1 MNKKQFLYNKLIVK
15 QMSKFHNYFQKGI
28 ISKKYVSIF
37 TILFSFLSFGLF
49 SQTVTITAPIVATS
63 YTAGAT
69 VNLTY
74 SLSPATFTAGN
85 VFTPQLSDASG
96 SFTSPV
102 SLATRTANTGATGT
116 QHQIVIP
123 FNTPTGS
130 GYRIRVL
137 SSNAPTT
144 SANNGANLTITALA
158 INSPTATGTVF
169 CQGAI
174 FNVNFTQNGALAA
187 GNIYTVQ
194 LSNSSGSFVSP
205 TAIGTRTSTTAGTI
219 ACTMPIVPAGTGY
232 RIRMV
237 SSNPALTS
245 PDNGINLTVTALAIN
260 SPSTAATSFCQG
272 EAFNVTYAQPCPLLA
287 GNIYT
292 VQLSDASGSFTS
304 PNAIG
309 TRTSTTVGPIPCT
322 MPFVSAGS
330 GYRIR
335 IVSSNPVLTSPDNG
349 INLTVNALA
358 INTPTTTSLVYCQGE
373 VFNLTYSQSCPFL
386 AGNIYTVQLSDA
398 TGSFAAPTTIGTRT
412 ATTAAAISCT
422 IPAVPFGTGYRV
434 RIVSSNPV
442 ITSPDNGSNI
452 TINVA
457 SGNPVV
463 FGNGFW
469 NASCFNN
476 FNNYTSNYNGIY
488 TENNLSFDS
497 RTRWG
502 QSNSPSSADASS
514 GIAYAG
520 CTFGNTNYSVSYKR
534 TNIPCGYY
542 QINIPAHDDNVY
554 FLINGVSAF
563 VHVGCCD
570 AHTNIWTGII
580 QPTDNLEFRFTNGGG
595 PGYLAVNFIPI
606 NPLTMSAPVTI
617 CAGTTA
623 TLSVTNSSTLA
634 LNYAWTPSVSVSP
647 TTGSVVVATP
657 AASTIY
663 TVTSSDAGGT
673 ACSLFTNTVLITTN
687 PVPTTTI
694 SSITSTLICSP
705 ITSSTLTASG
715 ANTYTWA
722 PAAGLNTTNG
732 NVVIANPTVTT
743 VYTVSGS
750 NNCSVTVSSSTVN
763 VQTIPASPTPT
774 VYGNGT
780 WNVYCYNDNNLF
792 TNYYGYYTENNLN
805 FSTTTRWNQSNGP
818 STCTTTATGL
828 AYSGCNI
835 PSSPWSMRFRRTNI
849 PCGYYSID
857 VNRDDNLRLFINGVQ
872 VASTG
877 CCGNLT
883 NFWTGFIG
891 PNTLVEFTLVN
902 TGGPG
907 YLGATFNPIAYPVL
921 SPPVTICAGSTT
933 SLTASPFISGATYSW
948 TPSASVSPTTG
959 TLVLASPTVGSSYT
973 CTVTDPVTTCS
984 AAASVSITVDPLPST
999 TVSPTSASIACA
1011 AQSRTLS
1018 AGGANTY
1025 SWSPAAGLN
1034 ATTGTS
1040 VIATPTVTTIYTV
1053 TGNNNCANVT
1063 ATTTIT
1069 VIPLVTTTVFP
1080 TSSWNVYC
1088 HNNTTFSNYYGYYT
1102 HTGTGASGYDF
1113 NTATQWASGAAP
1125 STATANASGTAYQGC
1140 TMSASNISLSF
1151 KRTNFACGI
1160 YTVVLNS
1167 NDDGVS
1173 MLIDGVQ
1180 VANRAS
1186 NSGTAVNFWI
1196 GALNVNSQVEFRLN
1210 QGSGG
1215 SGLRV
1220 TFTPASATASLST
1233 WIGALNSDWFNSSN
1247 WCGSGIPTSTIDVL
1261 IPNSKPQFMPV
1272 IDASGAACR
1281 SLTIAAASASTAVTA
1296 ALPAA
1301 TLTIN
1306 AGNSLDVYGN
1316 WINNGIVSA
1325 SSTSTINLLG
1335 ATSTSLS
1342 GSASETL
1349 GSLVVNKTGTV
1360 TIPASKVVQIAG
1372 SGVFTNG
1379 IVNQNGT
1386 LRFLNGSSTS
1396 GANNAS
1402 YVNGQVIKVGTQ
1414 SFTFPVGAASF
1425 YRPIG
1430 ITAPSVA
1437 TDNFTARY
1445 ILADASPS
1453 FTHTLKDASIDHIG
1467 RCEYWVLDRTGGTS
1481 NVSVTLSWDATS
1493 CGVTN
1498 LADLLVARWNG
1509 ALWRNEGNG
1518 GTSGNTTAGTIIS
1531 SSAVT
1536 AFSPFTL
1543 ASLTTANPLPIELT
1557 SFSCSNVNRN
1567 TNGLSWTTASE
1578 SNNDYFAIERSSNG
1592 VEFSQIAK
1600 VNGAG
1605 NSLTTLNYNYNDV
1618 NPISGLSY
1626 YRLKQVDFNGKFS
1639 YSEICSVT
1647 NNGDGNVSFYPN
1659 PVRTNLT
1666 IDYEFSEKPKSNV
1679 ISVTDVTGKLVS
1691 VSSSFTDSKVTLD
1704 CSDLAE
1710 GIYFLKVIIGEKE
1723 VVNKFTVQK

>member
-1 MNKKQFLYNKLIVK
+1 MVYFYKKGASCLLCKFFLLFVLC
-15 QMSKFHNYFQKGI
+15 F
-28 ISKKYVSIF
+28 VSSIR
-37 TILFSFLSFGLF
+37 LF

-96 SFTSPV
+96 SFASPV

-137 SSNAPTT
+137 SSNPATT

-169 CQGAI
+169 CQGAT
-174 FNVNFTQNGALAA
+174 FNVDFTQNGALAA

-194 LSNSSGSFVSP
+194 LSNSSGSFASP
-205 TAIGTRTSTTAGTI
+205 TAIGTRTSTTVGTI

-292 VQLSDASGSFTS
+292 VQLSDASGSFTA
-304 PNAIG
+304 PTAIG
-309 TRTSTTVGPIPCT
+309 TRTSTTAAAISCT

-398 TGSFAAPTTIGTRT
+398 AGSFAAPTTIGTRT

-442 ITSPDNGSNI
+442 ITSPNNGSNI
-452 TINVA
+452 TINVP
-457 SGNPVV
+457 SGNPAVA
-463 FGNGFW
+463 GNGTW
-469 NASCFNN
+469 NAYCFNAA
-476 FNNYTSNYNGIY
+476 NNYTLNYQGFF
-488 TENNLSFDS
+488 TENNLSINTN
-497 RTRWG
+497 TRYTNT
-502 QSNSPSSADASS
+502 SYPASANAAS
-514 GIAYAG
+514 GNAYAG
-520 CTFGNTNYSVSYKR
+520 CTFTNTNNYSVAFKR

-542 QINIPAHDDNVY
+542 NITFAHDDEGRLFIDGAQVY
-554 FLINGVSAF
+554 YNPYIGGGVQQAYAGFISP
-563 VHVGCCD
+563 
-570 AHTNIWTGII
+570 TNTVEVRYSN
-580 QPTDNLEFRFTNGGG
+580 TGGG
-595 PGYLAVNFIPI
+595 PGFANVNITTPNII
-606 NPLTMSAPVTI
+606 NAFAPATI
-617 CAGTTA
+617 CAGTT
-623 TLSVTNSSTLA
+623 TSLTA
-634 LNYAWTPSVSVSP
+634 LNTTTVPLTFSWTPSAFASPTTGTATVVSP
-647 TTGSVVVATP
+647 TTTTIFTVSATDAISGCSVSNSVQITVNPVATTTV
-657 AASTIY
+657 ASTA
-663 TVTSSDAGGT
+663 TT
-673 ACSLFTNTVLITTN
+673 ALCSGFTTA
-687 PVPTTTI
+687 
-694 SSITSTLICSP
+694 
-705 ITSSTLTASG
+705 TLTASG
-715 ANTYTWA
+715 AASYTWS
-722 PAAGLNTTNG
+722 PAAGLSAVNG
-732 NVVIANPTVTT
+732 FSVIANPTVTT
-743 VYTVSGS
+743 TYTVSGS
-750 NNCSVTVSSSTVN
+750 NNCNTVDAATTVTVQVVPS
-763 VQTIPASPTPT
+763 APTPT

-792 TNYYGYYTENNLN
+792 TNYYGYYTENNLS
-805 FSTTTRWNQSNGP
+805 FSSTTRWSSAGP
-818 STCTTTATGL
+818 PSSCTTTATGL
-828 AYSGCNI
+828 AYSGCNLTLTNNV
-835 PSSPWSMRFRRTNI
+835 WSMRFRRTNI

-857 VNRDDNLRLFINGVQ
+857 VNRDDNLRLFIDGVQ
-872 VASTG
+872 VATTG
-877 CCGNLT
+877 CCGVLN

-902 TGGPG
+902 TGGQG
-907 YLGATFNPIAYPVL
+907 YLGATFNPIPYPVL
-921 SPPVTICAGSTT
+921 SPPVTICAGTST

-948 TPSASVSPTTG
+948 TPSASVSPSTG
-959 TLVLASPTVGSSYT
+959 TLVVASPTVGTSYT

-999 TVSPTSASIACA
+999 TVSPTSATIACA
-1011 AQSRTLS
+1011 AQSRTLT

-1025 SWSPAAGLN
+1025 SWSPSAGLN
-1034 ATTGTS
+1034 TTIGSS
-1040 VIATPTVTTIYTV
+1040 VIATPSVTTVYTV
-1053 TGNNNCANVT
+1053 TGNNNCADVI

-1069 VIPLVTTTVFP
+1069 VIPLVPPTVFP
-1080 TSSWNVYC
+1080 TTSWNVYC
-1088 HNNTTFSNYYGYYT
+1088 HNNTTFSNYFGYYT

-1140 TMSASNISLSF
+1140 TMNAANISLSF
-1151 KRTNFACGI
+1151 KRTGFVCGT
-1160 YTVVLNS
+1160 YTIVLNN
-1167 NDDGVS
+1167 NDDGVAL
-1173 MLIDGVQ
+1173 LIDGVQ
-1180 VANRAS
+1180 VGNRTGAS
-1186 NSGTAVNFWI
+1186 GAAANFWV

-1210 QGSGG
+1210 QGNGG
-1215 SGLRV
+1215 SNLRV
-1220 TFTPASATASLST
+1220 TFTAAAATPSLST
-1233 WIGALNSDWFNSSN
+1233 WIGATSNDWFTASN
-1247 WCGSGIPTSTIDVL
+1247 WCGSGIPNLSTDVF
-1261 IPNSKPQFMPV
+1261 IPNSMLPNYP
-1272 IDASGAACR
+1272 IINSTGAACR
-1281 SLTIAAASASTAVTA
+1281 SLTVSAATASTAITA
-1296 ALPAA
+1296 AIPAA

-1316 WINNGIVSA
+1316 WVNNGFVNA
-1325 SSTSTINLLG
+1325 SSTSTVNLLG
-1335 ATSTSLS
+1335 TTSTSLA
-1342 GSASETL
+1342 GSATETL
-1349 GSLVVNKTGTV
+1349 GVLVVNKTGTV

-1372 SGVFTNG
+1372 TGVFTNG

-1414 SFTFPVGAASF
+1414 SFTFPVGAGSF

-1453 FTHTLKDASIDHIG
+1453 FTHTSKDASIDHIG

-1498 LADLLVARWNG
+1498 LSDLLVARWNG
-1509 ALWRNEGNG
+1509 AMWRNEGNG

-1531 SSAVT
+1531 GSAVT

-1543 ASLTTANPLPIELT
+1543 ASLTAANPLPIELT

-1567 TNGLSWTTASE
+1567 TNGLNWTTASE

-1592 VEFSQIAK
+1592 IEFNQIAK

-1605 NSLTTLNYNYNDV
+1605 NSLTTLNYAYNDV
-1618 NPISGLSY
+1618 NPLNGLSY

-1639 YSEICSVT
+1639 YSDVCSVT
-1647 NNGDGNVSFYPN
+1647 NNGDGNISFYPN

-1666 IDYEFSEKPKSNV
+1666 IDYEFLEKPKSNV
-1679 ISVTDVTGKLVS
+1679 ISVTDVTGKLVQ
-1691 VSSSFTDSKVTLD
+1691 VNSSFTDSKVTLD

-1710 GIYFLKVIIGEKE
+1710 GIYFLKVLIGEKE
-1723 VVNKFTVQK
+1723 IVNKFTVQK

>member
-1 MNKKQFLYNKLIVK
+1 
-15 QMSKFHNYFQKGI
+15 
-28 ISKKYVSIF
+28 
-37 TILFSFLSFGLF
+37 
-49 SQTVTITAPIVATS
+49 
-63 YTAGAT
+63 
-69 VNLTY
+69 
-74 SLSPATFTAGN
+74 
-85 VFTPQLSDASG
+85 LSDASG
-96 SFTSPV
+96 SFASPV

-137 SSNAPTT
+137 SSNPATT

-187 GNIYTVQ
+187 GNVYTVQ
-194 LSNSSGSFVSP
+194 LSNSSGSFTSP

-219 ACTMPIVPAGTGY
+219 SCTMPIVPAGTGY

-304 PNAIG
+304 PTAIG

-452 TINVA
+452 TINVPTGSPSVA
-457 SGNPVV
+457 
-463 FGNGFW
+463 GNGFW
-469 NASCFNN
+469 NAYCFNAA
-476 FNNYTSNYNGIY
+476 NNYTVNYQGLF
-488 TENNLSFDS
+488 TENNLSID
-497 RTRWG
+497 TRNRFP
-502 QSNSPSSADASS
+502 SNTSPSTANTVS
-514 GIAYAG
+514 GNAYAG
-520 CTFGNTNYSVSYKR
+520 CTFTSTNNYSVAFKR
-534 TNIPCGYY
+534 TNIPCGFYDFSIVSHDDWGAILIDGVTVY
-542 QINIPAHDDNVY
+542 SNPWIGGVAVPNVYRGFITPTNTVEVRYSNGGSGPGLMAINITTVNIINIFNPA
-554 FLINGVSAF
+554 
-563 VHVGCCD
+563 
-570 AHTNIWTGII
+570 
-580 QPTDNLEFRFTNGGG
+580 
-595 PGYLAVNFIPI
+595 
-606 NPLTMSAPVTI
+606 TI
-617 CAGTTA
+617 CAGTSASLTA
-623 TLSVTNSSTLA
+623 TNSSTVPLTFS
-634 LNYAWTPSVSVSP
+634 WTPSAFASP
-647 TTGSVVVATP
+647 TTGTATIVTP
-657 AASTIY
+657 
-663 TVTSSDAGGT
+663 TVTTIFTVSATDAVSG
-673 ACSLFTNTVLITTN
+673 CSTSNTVQITVN
-687 PVPTTTI
+687 PLPTTTV

-763 VQTIPASPTPT
+763 VQSIPASPTPT

-872 VASTG
+872 VATTG
-877 CCGNLT
+877 CCGVLN

-891 PNTLVEFTLVN
+891 PSTLVEFTLVN

-921 SPPVTICAGSTT
+921 SPPVTICAGTST

-948 TPSASVSPTTG
+948 APSASVIPSTG
-959 TLVLASPTVGSSYT
+959 TLVVVSPTVGSSYT
-973 CTVTDPVTTCS
+973 CAVTDPVTTCS
-984 AAASVSITVDPLPST
+984 AAASVSVTVDPLPT
-999 TVSPTSASIACA
+999 TAVSPITSTIQCA
-1011 AQSRTLS
+1011 AQTRTLI
-1018 AGGANTY
+1018 ATGANTY
-1025 SWSPAAGLN
+1025 SWSPSAGLSS
-1034 ATTGTS
+1034 TTGFS
-1040 VIATPTVTTIYTV
+1040 VIASPTVTTIYTV
-1053 TGNNNCANVT
+1053 TGNNNCADVI
-1063 ATTTIT
+1063 ATTT
-1069 VIPLVTTTVFP
+1069 VVVVPLVSPTVFP
-1080 TSSWNVYC
+1080 IGTWNVYGF
-1088 HNNTTFSNYYGYYT
+1088 NSTNFTNYHGYYT
-1102 HTGTGASGYDF
+1102 ENGSGASGYDF
-1113 NTATQWASGAAP
+1113 NTTTKWLANAAP
-1125 STATANASGTAYQGC
+1125 STANATNGLAYQGC
-1140 TMSASNISLSF
+1140 TMPTTNWTMSF
-1151 KRTNFACGI
+1151 KRTGFVCGT
-1160 YTVVLNS
+1160 YTVVANRH
-1167 NDDGVS
+1167 DDPIVL
-1173 MLIDGVQ
+1173 LIDGVQ
-1180 VANRAS
+1180 VASRGG
-1186 NSGTAVNFWI
+1186 SGAAANLWI
-1196 GALNVNSQVEFRLN
+1196 GVLNPNSEVEFRYS
-1210 QGSGG
+1210 QGGG
-1215 SGLRV
+1215 NADLRV
-1220 TFTPASATASLST
+1220 TFNIAAPTASLST
-1233 WIGALNSDWFNSSN
+1233 WIGAVSNDWFNAAN
-1247 WCGSGIPTSTIDVL
+1247 WCGSGVPNSTIDVL

-1272 IDASGAACR
+1272 INASGAACR
-1281 SLTIAAASASTAVTA
+1281 SLTITAASPASGPTS

-1301 TLTIN
+1301 SLTIN
-1306 AGNSLDVYGN
+1306 ATNSLDVYGN
-1316 WINNGIVSA
+1316 WINNGLVTA
-1325 SSTSTINLLG
+1325 SSTSTVTLLG
-1335 ATSTSLS
+1335 ATSTSIA
-1342 GSASETL
+1342 GSATETF
-1349 GSLVVNKTGTV
+1349 GALVVNKTGTV

-1372 SGVFTNG
+1372 DGNFTNG
-1379 IVNQNGT
+1379 IVNQNGI

-1414 SFTFPVGAASF
+1414 SFTFPVGAGGF
-1425 YRPIG
+1425 YRPIA
-1430 ITAPSVA
+1430 ISAPAVT

-1445 ILADASPS
+1445 ILADPSPS

-1481 NVSVTLSWDATS
+1481 NVSVTLSWNTTS

-1518 GTSGNTTAGTIIS
+1518 GTSGNTTTGTIIS
-1531 SSAVT
+1531 GSPVT
-1536 AFSPFTL
+1536 DFSPFTL
-1543 ASLTTANPLPIELT
+1543 ASATAANPLPIELV
-1557 SFSCSNVNRN
+1557 SFNCGVLNANSNKLNWVTATE
-1567 TNGLSWTTASE
+1567 TNNE
-1578 SNNDYFAIERSSNG
+1578 FFVIERSSNG
-1592 VEFSQIAK
+1592 VDFSAIDKIKA
-1600 VNGAG
+1600 AG
-1605 NSLTTLNYNYNDV
+1605 NSIVTNKYSYIDSKTNTG
-1618 NPISGLSY
+1618 ISY
-1626 YRLKQVDFNGKFS
+1626 YRLKQVDFDGKYS
-1639 YSEICSVT
+1639 YSTICSVA
-1647 NNGDGNVSFYPN
+1647 NNGDGNIAFYPN
-1659 PVRTNLT
+1659 PVFSSLT
-1666 IDYEFSEKPKSNV
+1666 IDYNFSEQPKPNM
-1679 ISVTDVTGKLVS
+1679 ISVIDVTGKLVP
-1691 VSSSFTDSKVTLD
+1691 VSSSFSDSKVTLD
-1704 CSDLAE
+1704 CSNLAE
-1710 GIYFLKVIIGEKE
+1710 GIYFLKVILGDKE

>member
-1 MNKKQFLYNKLIVK
+1 MNT
-15 QMSKFHNYFQKGI
+15 
-28 ISKKYVSIF
+28 IF
-37 TILFSFLSFGLF
+37 TKRLLISLKIKDLALFLSLF
-49 SQTVTITAPIVATS
+49 LFYTVGAQTVTITAPIVATS

-137 SSNAPTT
+137 SSNPATT

-169 CQGAI
+169 CQGEI

-237 SSNPALTS
+237 SSNPSLTS

-304 PNAIG
+304 PTAIG
-309 TRTSTTVGPIPCT
+309 TRTSTTVGAIPCT
-322 MPFVSAGS
+322 MPFVIAGS

-452 TINVA
+452 TINVP
-457 SGNPVV
+457 SGNPAVA
-463 FGNGFW
+463 GNGTW
-469 NASCFNN
+469 NAYCFNAA
-476 FNNYTSNYNGIY
+476 NNYTLNYQGFF
-488 TENNLSFDS
+488 TENNLSINTN
-497 RTRWG
+497 TRYTNT
-502 QSNSPSSADASS
+502 SYPASANAAS
-514 GIAYAG
+514 GNAYAG
-520 CTFGNTNYSVSYKR
+520 CTFTNTNNYSVAFKR

-542 QINIPAHDDNVY
+542 NITFAHDDEGRLFIDGAQVY
-554 FLINGVSAF
+554 YNPYIGGGVQQAYRGFISP
-563 VHVGCCD
+563 
-570 AHTNIWTGII
+570 TNTVEVRYSN
-580 QPTDNLEFRFTNGGG
+580 TGGG
-595 PGYLAVNFIPI
+595 PGFANVNITTPNVI
-606 NPLTMSAPVTI
+606 NVFSPATI
-617 CAGTTA
+617 CAGTSASLTA
-623 TLSVTNSSTLA
+623 TNATTVPLTFS
-634 LNYAWTPSVSVSP
+634 WTPAAFASP
-647 TTGSVVVATP
+647 TTGT
-657 AASTIY
+657 ASIVSP
-663 TVTSSDAGGT
+663 TVTTVFTVSATDAVSG
-673 ACSLFTNTVLITTN
+673 CSTSNTVQITVN
-687 PVPTTTI
+687 PLPTTTV

-722 PAAGLNTTNG
+722 PAAGLNTING

-763 VQTIPASPTPT
+763 VQSIPASPTPT

-805 FSTTTRWNQSNGP
+805 FSTTTRWNMSNGP

-872 VASTG
+872 VATTG
-877 CCGNLT
+877 CCGVLN

-891 PNTLVEFTLVN
+891 PSTLVEFTLVN

-1335 ATSTSLS
+1335 ATSTSIA

-1430 ITAPSVA
+1430 ITAPSVT

-1531 SSAVT
+1531 SSAIT

-1592 VEFSQIAK
+1592 LEFSQIAK

-1659 PVRTNLT
+1659 PVRNNLT
-1666 IDYEFSEKPKSNV
+1666 IDYEFSEKPQTNT
-1679 ISVTDVTGKLVS
+1679 ISVSDVTGKLVYVTS
-1691 VSSSFTDSKVTLD
+1691 TFSESKVSLD